1 MNMRLPQHIVEEFK
15 EQFDKEVDVYWNPFM
30 GWLWGKCDEKLLED
44 FETLTS
50 EQNDIIGKI
59 VNHEAQVFD
68 EFREWA
74 DGELQYRKRHPV
86 KREFQNYPESMLD
99 DVI

>member
-1 MNMRLPQHIVEEFK
+1 
-15 EQFDKEVDVYWNPFM
+15 M

-68 EFREWA
+68 EFQEWA
-74 DGELQYRKRHPV
+74 GDELERRQRNPFV
-86 KREFQNYPESMLD
+86 KDMKNYPESMID